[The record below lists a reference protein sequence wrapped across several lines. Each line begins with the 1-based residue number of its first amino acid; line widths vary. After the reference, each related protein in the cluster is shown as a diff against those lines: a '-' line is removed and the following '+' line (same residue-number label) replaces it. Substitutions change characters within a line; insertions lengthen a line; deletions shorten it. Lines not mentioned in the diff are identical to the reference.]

1 MPNNF
6 FDYQDIYIR
15 EQFKTMV
22 YSPMYVTEILDPAPN
37 LYI

>member
-15 EQFKTMV
+15 EQFEAMV
-22 YSPMYVTEILDPAPN
+22 YSPIYIIEMLDPAPN